1 MESENNPN
9 AQKGR
14 SFDWKYRRKTIQLF
28 SLGAFLN
35 DLGYYATITIWP
47 IFVTSVIGASVT
59 FLGFVDGLG
68 DAFVSLSQAG
78 SGFLSDKLRKRKVF
92 IWLGYF
98 LAFISRLIYVV
109 SYQPWHLIPGK
120 ILDRGG
126 KMRDAPRD
134 AIIADI
140 TSREQRA
147 SAFGML
153 RAADRG
159 GAVFGLLAS
168 ILLISY
174 FSYRQMF
181 LLAAIP
187 SLIGSLIIL
196 FFVRENARADHLK
209 PEFSFKFVSRD
220 LKIFTLTSAIFTLGA
235 FSDSFYILAA
245 NKLGVS
251 FTFVPLFFLA
261 FLFFSSIFAV
271 PFGKLSDKIGR
282 IFVVAV
288 AFILFIIVNLIFIFY
303 NSFWM
308 IFLAFVIYGIHSAAY
323 EGNLKTIVAE
333 FAPPYLRSSIIGSF
347 QMLIGLIALP
357 ASLIA
362 GILWD
367 GIGLKAPFVLSLAL
381 TLAALLLLFFVREPK
396 G

>member
-1 MESENNPN
+1 MAFLTEN
-9 AQKGR
+9 K
-14 SFDWKYRRKTIQLF
+14 KTVWLF
-28 SLGAFLN
+28 SVGSFLN
-35 DLGYYATITIWP
+35 DLGYYAIITIWP
-47 IFVTSVIGASVT
+47 IFVTSIIGASVT
-59 FLGFVDGLG
+59 FLGFIDGLG

-78 SGFLSDKLRKRKVF
+78 SGFLSDKLKKRKVF

-98 LAFISRLIYVV
+98 FAFVSRIVYAV
-109 SYQPWHLIPGK
+109 SYQPWQLIPGK
-120 ILDRGG
+120 ILDRAG

-134 AIIADI
+134 AIVADI
-140 TSREQRA
+140 TPREKRA
-147 SAFGML
+147 AAFGML

-159 GAVFGLLAS
+159 GAVLGLILS
-168 ILLISY
+168 ILLVGY

-187 SLIGSLIIL
+187 SLIGSFIVLL
-196 FFVRENARADHLK
+196 FVREHARADHLK

-220 LKIFTLTSAIFTLGA
+220 LKIFTLTSVIFTLGA

-245 NKLGVS
+245 SKLGIS
-251 FTFVPLFFLA
+251 LKFVPLFFLA
-261 FLFFSSIFAV
+261 FLFCSSIFAI

-282 IFVVAV
+282 LFVVAT
-288 AFILFIIVNLIFIFY
+288 ALILFIIVNLIFIFY
-303 NSFWM
+303 SSFWM
-308 IFLAFVIYGIHSAAY
+308 IFLAFTIYGIHSAAY

-333 FAPPYLRSSIIGSF
+333 FAPSSLRSSVIGSF

-381 TLAALLLLFFVREPK
+381 TIIALILLFFVREPK
-396 G
+396 EV

>member
-1 MESENNPN
+1 MENVPLRGISRGEKN
-9 AQKGR
+9 K
-14 SFDWKYRRKTIQLF
+14 KTVWLF

-35 DLGYYATITIWP
+35 DFGYYTVITIWP

-59 FLGFVDGLG
+59 FLGFIDGLG

-98 LAFISRLIYVV
+98 LAFVSRIIYAV

-120 ILDRGG
+120 ILDRAG

-134 AIIADI
+134 AIVADI
-140 TSREQRA
+140 TPREKRA

-159 GAVFGLLAS
+159 GAVIGLIAS
-168 ILLISY
+168 ILLVGY

-187 SLIGSLIIL
+187 SLVGSLIVL
-196 FFVRENARADHLK
+196 FFVREHARADHLK
-209 PEFSFKFVSRD
+209 PVFSFKFISHD

-245 NKLGVS
+245 SRLGVS
-251 FTFVPLFFLA
+251 LKFVPLFFLV
-261 FLFFSSIFAV
+261 FLFCSSVFAI

-282 IFVVAV
+282 IFVVAA

-303 NSFWM
+303 SSFWM
-308 IFLAFVIYGIHSAAY
+308 ILLAFVALGIHSAAY

-333 FAPPYLRSSIIGSF
+333 FAPSYLRSSIIGSF

-357 ASLIA
+357 ASLVA

-367 GIGLKAPFVLSLAL
+367 SIGLKAPFVLSLSFACIAL
-381 TLAALLLLFFVREPK
+381 ILLCFVREPK
-396 G
+396 ES

>member
-1 MESENNPN
+1 MTFQNEN
-9 AQKGR
+9 K
-14 SFDWKYRRKTIQLF
+14 KTVWLF
-28 SLGAFLN
+28 SAGAFLN
-35 DLGYYATITIWP
+35 DLGYYLIITIWP
-47 IFVTSVIGASVT
+47 VFVTSVIGASVT
-59 FLGFVDGLG
+59 FLGFIDGLG

-78 SGFLSDKLRKRKVF
+78 SGFLSDKLKKRKIF

-98 LAFISRLIYVV
+98 FAFISRVVYAV
-109 SYQPWHLIPGK
+109 SYQSWQLIPGK
-120 ILDRGG
+120 ILDRSG

-134 AIIADI
+134 AIVADI
-140 TSREQRA
+140 APREKRA

-159 GAVFGLLAS
+159 GAVLGLLAS
-168 ILLISY
+168 ILLVSY

-187 SLIGSLIIL
+187 SLLGSLIVL
-196 FFVRENARADHLK
+196 FFVRESVYADHLK
-209 PEFSFKFVSRD
+209 PVFSFKFVSRD

-251 FTFVPLFFLA
+251 LKLVPLFFLA
-261 FLFFSSIFAV
+261 FLFCSSIFAI
-271 PFGKLSDKIGR
+271 PFGKLSDKVGR
-282 IFVVAV
+282 RFVVAI
-288 AFILFIIVNLIFIFY
+288 AFSLFVIVNLIFIFY

-333 FAPPYLRSSIIGSF
+333 FSPSHLRSSIIGSF

-381 TLAALLLLFFVREPK
+381 SVVALLLLFFVREPK
-396 G
+396 EQ